1 MRPIHIISLTQ
12 GNLTVNGC
20 DRHIMTGN
28 ELYYYTSLDSSVRI
42 QRQKEMPV
50 SLPFVNKNIIY
61 IHVKVE
67 IFVNFKLT

>member
-1 MRPIHIISLTQ
+1 
-12 GNLTVNGC
+12 
-20 DRHIMTGN
+20 MTGN
-28 ELYYYTSLDSSVRI
+28 ELYYYTLLDSSVRI

-61 IHVKVE
+61 IYIHVKVE